1 MRIPKQGSYYQDRN
15 GVVVR
20 ITGYERESQ
29 RVLYRR
35 PGYEWGC
42 ASPLVVFNAKF
53 RRYQG

>member
-15 GVVVR
+15 GMVVR

-42 ASPLVVFNAKF
+42 ASPLVVFNARF
-53 RRYQG
+53 RRLA